1 MIEKVSTALD
11 FLAREKEVIKFWNDN
26 DIFRK
31 SMKNREGQ
39 QVWSFYDGPP
49 TANGKPHIGHIETR
63 AIKDAAPLPHD
74 EGPVGHPQGGLGHPR
89 PAGGA
94 GG

>member
-26 DIFRK
+26 DIFQK

-39 QVWSFYDGPP
+39 EVWSFYDGPP

-63 AIKDAAPLPHD
+63 AIKDLFPRCWTAKGKHVARRAAWGTDGVP
-74 EGPVGHPQGGLGHPR
+74 
-89 PAGGA
+89 GA
-94 GG
+94 V